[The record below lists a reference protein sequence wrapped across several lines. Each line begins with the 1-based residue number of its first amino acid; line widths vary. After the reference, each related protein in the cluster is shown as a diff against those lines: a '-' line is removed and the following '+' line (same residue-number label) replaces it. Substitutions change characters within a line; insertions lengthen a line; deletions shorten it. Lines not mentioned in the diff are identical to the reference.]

1 MVDCLKKPSAGCS
14 GSGHYR
20 NADWIPG
27 PVQWLKDTVLV
38 YLWLL
43 FKLECAVCMA
53 ITLNFFFFLREISSV
68 VSVITVTLKEVK

>member
-14 GSGHYR
+14 GSGHCR
-20 NADWIPG
+20 SAGWIPG

-53 ITLNFFFFLREISSV
+53 ITLIFFFPQGNFISG
-68 VSVITVTLKEVK
+68 VSDTVTLK

>member
-53 ITLNFFFFLREISSV
+53 ITLNFFFPQGNFISG
-68 VSVITVTLKEVK
+68 VSDNGHIERS